1 MVNIHNT
8 ILTIPSLSDLMTS
21 VTFTICNN
29 HHCALSLNFFIILNK
44 KSPLNSGS
52 LHPRPR

>member
-21 VTFTICNN
+21 VTFTICDN
-29 HHCALSLNFFIILNK
+29 HHCELSLNFFILNK